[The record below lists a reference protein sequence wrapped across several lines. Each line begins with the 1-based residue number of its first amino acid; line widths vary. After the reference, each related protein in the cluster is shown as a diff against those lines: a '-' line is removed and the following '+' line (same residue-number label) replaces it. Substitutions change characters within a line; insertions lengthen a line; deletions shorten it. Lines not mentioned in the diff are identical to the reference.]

1 MGVGVRARVRARVRV
16 RVRVKASHRD
26 EVLDPQPVRAG
37 LIGVVSGGAAGERA
51 VPLPLVHGGRRTCI
65 VQCIVHTCKLGL
77 QLYVLEA
84 AALCVQAASLP
95 VTSTCMDV

>member
-1 MGVGVRARVRARVRV
+1 MKSPHG
-16 RVRVKASHRD
+16 D

-51 VPLPLVHGGRRTCI
+51 LPLPLVHGGRRTCI

-84 AALCVQAASLP
+84 AALCVLEAAALCVLEAAAMCVQAASLP